1 MYDIIES
8 HNDNDDDKMI
18 TITIIIA
25 VTITIFIL
33 IPPIQEERWWN
44 SEPAGSWHDSLFSS
58 FLKYVFHGFSV
69 SNWCKAVE
77 PAQCNPQVKGTSA
90 ATQESRGKKMRSAG
104 LGSFWPSWPS
114 WFQGPTI
121 WGPWQWESN
130 SRSHFWPLPVWSARG
145 WGFTVV
151 CQLLGLSE
159 AMFGYPRSI
168 YHASNICNTTMQK
181 YNQWINQCSRH
192 DVCSYYIQYIIY
204 FIVQ

>member
-1 MYDIIES
+1 MFFCC
-8 HNDNDDDKMI
+8 K
-18 TITIIIA
+18 
-25 VTITIFIL
+25 
-33 IPPIQEERWWN
+33 
-44 SEPAGSWHDSLFSS
+44 
-58 FLKYVFHGFSV
+58 SV
-69 SNWCKAVE
+69 ANWCI
-77 PAQCNPQVKGTSA
+77 AQRNLRNLRNATRRSKVRVPQRR
-90 ATQESRGKKMRSAG
+90 SRGEKKMRSAG

-121 WGPWQWESN
+121 WARGSGKATREVVWVWKVPTWSNMLIIVDPYHPWNVCKQAN
-130 SRSHFWPLPVWSARG
+130 IVGHFWPLLVWSAWG

-159 AMFGYPRSI
+159 AMFGYPSSI

-204 FIVQ
+204 IYFIVQ